1 MPTLATEDGLPE
13 ILGPVPAP
21 VEAEL
26 ATLRASLDAHLPA
39 KKVGK
44 NALVGTWNIRAFGDM
59 SETWERGAKDEPKRN
74 MADVLAIAE
83 IVSRF
88 DVVAIQE
95 ARANLKALRHML
107 KALGPDWGLILTDV
121 NPPPAGN
128 GERLAF
134 VFDTRRAKASG
145 LAAEL
150 VVPDEWLREG
160 KVAEGAL
167 REQFVR
173 TPYSVSFM
181 AGSQTFILTTL
192 HVIYGADADERT
204 GELRAIA
211 EWLADWAKRTSE
223 DYHQNLIV
231 LGDFNIDR
239 EGDPNYEALT
249 STGLQPPAELRTQPR
264 TIFDSEDDRHF
275 YDQIA
280 WFTER
285 GAAQLTLR
293 YEGAGHADSFNW
305 TEDLLTAMGSIEK
318 SWHISDHFP
327 LWVEFSLEPTP

>member
-13 ILGPVPAP
+13 ILGPVPAA

-26 ATLRASLDAHLPA
+26 ADLRAALDKKIPA

-44 NALVGTWNIRAFGDM
+44 NVLVGTWNVRAFGDM
-59 SETWERGAKDEPKRN
+59 SETWERGKKDSPKRN

-95 ARANLKALRHML
+95 SRANLKALRHML
-107 KALGPDWGLILTDV
+107 KALGPEWGLILTDV

-134 VFDTRRAKASG
+134 VFDTRRVQASG

-150 VVPDEWLREG
+150 VVPDEWLQKGEI
-160 KVAEGAL
+160 AEGAL

-173 TPYSVSFM
+173 TPYAVSFL

-192 HVIYGADADERT
+192 HVIYGEDAEDRT
-204 GELRAIA
+204 GELQGDCRVAGQLG
-211 EWLADWAKRTSE
+211 EAD
-223 DYHQNLIV
+223 
-231 LGDFNIDR
+231 LG
-239 EGDPNYEALT
+239 
-249 STGLQPPAELRTQPR
+249 GLQPEPDHPRRPQRRPRRRPQLRSAHLHRPTAAGRAEDAAADDLRHRRRPPLLRPDRLVHGEGRRPARRSAT
-264 TIFDSEDDRHF
+264 
-275 YDQIA
+275 
-280 WFTER
+280 
-285 GAAQLTLR
+285 
-293 YEGAGHADSFNW
+293 
-305 TEDLLTAMGSIEK
+305 TAPGT
-318 SWHISDHFP
+318 
-327 LWVEFSLEPTP
+327 PTASTGPATC

>member
-1 MPTLATEDGLPE
+1 MPTLATEEGLPE
-13 ILGPVPAP
+13 ILGPVPAA

-26 ATLRASLDAHLPA
+26 AGLREALDAKVPA
-39 KKVGK
+39 KKMGK
-44 NALVGTWNIRAFGDM
+44 NVLVGTWNVRAFGDM
-59 SETWERGAKDEPKRN
+59 SETWERGEKDSPKRN

-95 ARANLKALRHML
+95 SRANLKALRHML
-107 KALGPDWGLILTDV
+107 KALGPEWGLILTDV

-134 VFDTRRAKASG
+134 VFDTRRAQASG

-150 VVPDEWLREG
+150 VVPDEWLQKGEI
-160 KVAEGAL
+160 AEGAL

-173 TPYSVSFM
+173 TPYAVSFV

-192 HVIYGADADERT
+192 HVIYGDEAEDRT

-211 EWLADWAKRTSE
+211 EWLASWAKRTSE
-223 DYHQNLIV
+223 DYNQNLII
-231 LGDFNIDR
+231 LGDLNVDR

-249 STGLQPPAELRTQPR
+249 STGLQPPAELKTQPR
-264 TIFDSEDDRHF
+264 TIFDTEDDRHF

-280 WFTER
+280 WFTEK
-285 GAAQLTLR
+285 GAAQLTLS
-293 YEGAGHADSFNW
+293 YEGAGHADSFDW
-305 TEDLLTAMGSIEK
+305 TDHLLTEMTSTEK

-327 LWVEFSLEPTP
+327 LWVEFSLEQQG

>member
-1 MPTLATEDGLPE
+1 VPTLATEEGLAK
-13 ILGPVPAP
+13 ILGPVPAAVAGEMAP
-21 VEAEL
+21 
-26 ATLRASLDAHLPA
+26 LRAALDAAVPP
-39 KKVGK
+39 KRVGR
-44 NALVGTWNIRAFGDM
+44 NLLVGTWNLRAFGDM
-59 SETWERGAKDEPKRN
+59 SETWVRGERDKPKRN
-74 MADVLAIAE
+74 MADALAIAE

-95 ARANLKALRHML
+95 SRANLKALRHML
-107 KALGPDWGLILTDV
+107 KALGPEWGLILTDV

-134 VFDTRRAKASG
+134 VFDSRRVQASG

-150 VVPDEWLREG
+150 VVPEEWLRRD
-160 KVAEGAL
+160 KIAAGAL

-173 TPYSVSFM
+173 TPYAVSFQ
-181 AGSQTFILTTL
+181 AGAQTFILTTL
-192 HVIYGADADERT
+192 HVIYGADAGERT

-249 STGLQPPAELRTQPR
+249 STGLRPPAELRTQPR
-264 TIFDSEDDRHF
+264 TIFDSEDKRHF

-280 WFTER
+280 WFTSGKSSR
-285 GAAQLTLR
+285 LTLG
-293 YEGAGHADSFNW
+293 YEGAGHADSFRW
-305 TEDLLTAMGSIEK
+305 TDHLLQGMESTPK
-318 SWHISDHFP
+318 SWHISDHYP
-327 LWVEFSLEPTP
+327 LWVEFAL